1 MNNESFLS
9 ARGKLKEFIISQKIL
24 TTIAGVTIAISAG
37 TVIKS
42 FVSDIIFPFF
52 DFIAKN
58 KKDYKGVHKKKYDP
72 LSYLHFMVFFKELIN
87 FILVLIITFLFV
99 YFFMAGLFDIKEKD
113 INKASAASAASVASA
128 TTISTENSVNV

>member
-9 ARGKLKEFIISQKIL
+9 ARGKIKEFIISQKIL

-42 FVSDIIFPFF
+42 FVGNILFPFF
-52 DFIAKN
+52 DFVAKN
-58 KKDYKGVHKKKYDP
+58 KKDYKGKNKKKYDP
-72 LSYLHFMVFFKELIN
+72 LSYLHFMDFFKELIN
-87 FILVLIITFLFV
+87 FILVLVITFLFV

-113 INKASAASAASVASA
+113 INKISTTATTDSA
-128 TTISTENSVNV
+128 TTVGAENSVNV